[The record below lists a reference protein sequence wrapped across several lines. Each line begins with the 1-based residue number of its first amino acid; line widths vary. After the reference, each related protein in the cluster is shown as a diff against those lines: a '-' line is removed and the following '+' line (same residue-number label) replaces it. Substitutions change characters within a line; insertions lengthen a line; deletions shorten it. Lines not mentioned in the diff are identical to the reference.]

1 MKIIAPL
8 YSLQGRLLIASTI
21 VLPLV
26 LFLAALAL
34 SSAYRFNTENAV
46 REQLQLQIYL
56 LLGSIEL
63 NEQHIQF
70 PQRLQEPRYDRVGSG
85 LYASIH
91 EQNNLLWRSYSSSLL
106 DSRILNDAESGT
118 LLPGQPYFTHM
129 NELGLYRLQ
138 LKLIWDH
145 PLGERALVFSV
156 METDTAPEAAIRTY
170 NLQLMLWMG
179 VIFLVALL
187 AQTLILYWGLRP
199 LNKLADDL
207 LQIER
212 GHTEYLRGNYPTEV
226 EQVTRN
232 LNQLIS
238 SERGQRERYR
248 NTLDDLAHSL
258 KTPLA
263 VMRGAGDEQLN
274 RSEYQTLITEQTQR
288 MDQIV
293 QYQLSRAVQ
302 SGSRPLGM
310 STDVRPV
317 IERLSGALQK
327 VYREKQLQIKLQ
339 LESPLTFTGD
349 PRDLME
355 LLGNILENA
364 CKYGQQRVEIRG
376 WHSDSNLRLQICD
389 DGPGVGETMRK
400 TILQRGARLDTSV
413 QGQGIG
419 LAVATDIISSYNGE
433 LSVTESDLGGSCF
446 EIVLPGHN

>member
-1 MKIIAPL
+1 MRLIAPL

-26 LFLAALAL
+26 LFLAGLAL

-46 REQLQLQIYL
+46 RDQLQLQIYL

-85 LYASIH
+85 LYAAIH

-106 DSRILNDAESGT
+106 DNRVLSDEESDL
-118 LLPGQPYFTHM
+118 LLPGQPFFSHLS
-129 NELGLYRLQ
+129 ELGLYRLQ

-145 PLGERALVFSV
+145 PKGERELVFSV
-156 METDTAPEAAIRTY
+156 LETDTASEEAIRTY
-170 NLQLMLWMG
+170 NLQLMIWMG

-199 LNKLADDL
+199 LNKLAHDL
-207 LQIER
+207 LEIEQ
-212 GHTEYLRGNYPTEV
+212 GNADSLRGNYPTEV

-232 LNQLIS
+232 LNQLIA
-238 SERGQRERYR
+238 SERQQRERYR

-263 VMRGAGDEQLN
+263 VMRGAGDENLN
-274 RSEYQTLITEQTQR
+274 RADYQNLITEQTQR

-310 STDVRPV
+310 AIDVVPLL
-317 IERLSGALQK
+317 ERLVSALQK
-327 VYREKQLQIKLQ
+327 VYRDKGLQIELKLRQ
-339 LESPLTFTGD
+339 PLRFNGD
-349 PRDLME
+349 PRDMME

-364 CKYGQQRVEIRG
+364 CKYGRQQIEVEG
-376 WHSDSNLRLQICD
+376 WHQNNALTLRVCD
-389 DGPGVGETMRK
+389 DGPGVGEALRK
-400 TILQRGARLDTSV
+400 TILERGARLDTSI

-419 LAVATDIISSYNGE
+419 LAIATDIISSYNGE
-433 LSVTESDLGGSCF
+433 LSVSESALGGSCF
-446 EIVLPGHN
+446 EVILPDHH